1 MADPVVGFRVRILNP
16 DGTQLEPGVDN
27 ADDAWEVW
35 QGGGEQVVK
44 ECKPGKDTFK
54 SDTRAGD
61 IVLRG
66 AMTSGRKDMMKWYQ
80 DMRSGSKS
88 YRRMLTI
95 TELTS
100 AGGGTPVAEGK
111 KYIYY
116 DCFPTR
122 YVFPRMSVT
131 NTTGNV
137 MEEVA
142 IKPIRV
148 ELK

>member
-1 MADPVVGFRVRILNP
+1 MAPMIGFRVRILNP
-16 DGTQLEPGVDN
+16 DGSPLEPGVDN

-35 QGGGEQVVK
+35 RGGGEQTVK
-44 ECKPGKDTFK
+44 DCKPGKDSFK
-54 SDTRAGD
+54 PDTRAGD

-66 AMTSGRKDMMKWYQ
+66 PLTSGRKALCDWINDTVDHK
-80 DMRSGSKS
+80 SKT

-95 TELTS
+95 TELNDD
-100 AGGGTPVAEGK
+100 GTGTVAEGK
-111 KYIYY
+111 QYIYH
-116 DCFPTR
+116 DCFPVR
-122 YVFPRMSVT
+122 YAFPRMSVT